1 MPTAWAPSATA
12 SRVGRLPGPERRR
25 ISPETGASRRPFV
38 HLTDL
43 GLAGLAYQFR
53 DDPRMLAFAEHE
65 LGPLLL
71 HDDRCGTDLVAV
83 LAAFLDSG
91 GNKAGAAKRC
101 GIARP
106 TLYERLSQI
115 QQVLGANLHDA
126 GRRTT
131 LHAALLIR
139 QLGSD
144 KPDEAPAGPPGLARW
159 PGPARTA
166 TVADGFYTGP
176 SW

>member
-1 MPTAWAPSATA
+1 MAVTSVGDLPNAFGDAIKAARAAARVSPASAAT
-12 SRVGRLPGPERRR
+12 L
-25 ISPETGASRRPFV
+25 RPFV
-38 HLTDL
+38 RLADL

-53 DDPRMLAFAEHE
+53 DDPRVLAFAEHE

-71 HDDRCGTDLVAV
+71 YDEMHGTDLVAV
-83 LAAFLDSG
+83 LAAFLDAG

-115 QQVLGANLHDA
+115 QQVLGASLDDA

-139 QLGSD
+139 QLGSRQ
-144 KPDEAPAGPPGLARW
+144 AG
-159 PGPARTA
+159 
-166 TVADGFYTGP
+166 
-176 SW
+176 